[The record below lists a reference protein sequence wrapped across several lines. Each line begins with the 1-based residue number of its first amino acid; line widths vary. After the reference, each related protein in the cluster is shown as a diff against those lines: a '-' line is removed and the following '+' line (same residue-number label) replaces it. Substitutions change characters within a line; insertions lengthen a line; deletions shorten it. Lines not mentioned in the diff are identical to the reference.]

1 MRYLPLFADMAGRP
15 CLVVGAGPVA
25 LRKVELL
32 LRARARVLVVA
43 RRAVAE
49 IDRLARDGK
58 LDLQRRPFA
67 AADVAGRALVYAAT
81 GLAAVDGAVAAAARA
96 AGVPVNVVDAPELC
110 DFITPAIVD
119 RSPIV
124 VAVSSGG
131 GAPVL
136 ARQVRALIE
145 ALLPSNLGRLA
156 AYAESIRA
164 AVKVWL
170 PDARARRGFWDRF
183 FAAGLARDA
192 QGADGESDFR
202 AAYELARQVE
212 TEPGAHGRV
221 AIVGAGPG
229 DPDLLTLRALQQ
241 LQRADVIV
249 YDRLVGDRVLDY
261 ARRDAERI
269 YVGKTRAHH
278 AYAQPEISALLA
290 HHAALGKRVVRL
302 KGGDPFVF
310 GRGGEE
316 LEYLRGR
323 GIAVEVVPG
332 ITAALGAAASAG
344 IPLTHRGIARGVTLI
359 TGTTKDGVPENDWQ
373 ALARLGHTLAVYM
386 SVANAGEIAE
396 RLIDGGLDPATPAAI
411 VENATLPAQRVVTGA
426 VADLAELVR
435 AHDIGSPALL
445 VIGEA
450 VALGGAANVA
460 ALAAAG

>member
-1 MRYLPLFADMAGRP
+1 MRYLPLFADVADRP

-32 LRARARVLVVA
+32 LRTRARVTVVA
-43 RRAVAE
+43 PRAIAE
-49 IDRLARDGK
+49 VDHLARDGK
-58 LDLQRRPFA
+58 IELQRRVFA
-67 AADVAGRALVYAAT
+67 REDVDGRALIYSAT
-81 GLAAVDGAVAAAARA
+81 GIAAVDAAVAAEAKR

-156 AYAESIRA
+156 AYAESIRS

-170 PDARARRGFWDRF
+170 PEARARRGFWERF

-192 QGADGESDFR
+192 RGEDGLSDFQ
-202 AAYELARQVE
+202 AAYALARQVKA
-212 TEPGAHGRV
+212 EPDAHGRV

-229 DPDLLTLRALQQ
+229 DPDLLTLRALQH

-249 YDRLVGDRVLDY
+249 YDRLIGDEVLGY

-269 YVGKTRAHH
+269 YVGKTRAHQ
-278 AYAQPEISALLA
+278 AYSQPEISALLA
-290 HHAALGKRVVRL
+290 HHAALGKHVVRL
-302 KGGDPFVF
+302 KGGDPFIF

-316 LEYLRGR
+316 LEYLRER
-323 GIAVEVVPG
+323 DITVEVVPG

-359 TGTTKDGVPENDWQ
+359 TGTTKDGIPENDWQ

-386 SVANAGEIAE
+386 AVANAGEIAG
-396 RLIDGGLDPATPAAI
+396 RLLAGGLDPATPAAI
-411 VENATLPAQRVVTGA
+411 VENATLPAQRIVTGV

-435 AHDIGSPALL
+435 AHAIESPALL

-450 VALGGAANVA
+450 VAHGEAANVA

>member
-1 MRYLPLFADMAGRP
+1 
-15 CLVVGAGPVA
+15 
-25 LRKVELL
+25 
-32 LRARARVLVVA
+32 
-43 RRAVAE
+43 
-49 IDRLARDGK
+49 
-58 LDLQRRPFA
+58 
-67 AADVAGRALVYAAT
+67 
-81 GLAAVDGAVAAAARA
+81 
-96 AGVPVNVVDAPELC
+96 
-110 DFITPAIVD
+110 
-119 RSPIV
+119 
-124 VAVSSGG
+124 
-131 GAPVL
+131 
-136 ARQVRALIE
+136 
-145 ALLPSNLGRLA
+145 
-156 AYAESIRA
+156 
-164 AVKVWL
+164 
-170 PDARARRGFWDRF
+170 
-183 FAAGLARDA
+183 LARDA

-221 AIVGAGPG
+221 AIIGAGPG

-435 AHDIGSPALL
+435 AHDIDSPALL